1 MNYNIEYACL
11 CNTGK
16 VRKEN
21 QDNFW
26 CMGKYLE
33 SRNDGLPLPKN
44 GVAAVTES
52 PAFAVFDGIGGEQ
65 YGEMAAYLAAFVF
78 NKSFDERD
86 KKNTESFLNSSC
98 DDMNENICK
107 YAEENMIFS
116 MGTTAAI
123 IMFAKKSVYI
133 CNLGDSKIYKFSE
146 SSLFQLS
153 QDHVTNSLY
162 GGRKPA
168 LTQYLGIPEDE
179 FVINPYIAE
188 EKCSEGDRFLIC
200 SDGLTDM
207 LSDDEIQH
215 ILAENLKL
223 SECAESLLNTALK
236 NGGIDNITIILC
248 EFLKKC

>member
-1 MNYNIEYACL
+1 MKYNVEYACL
-11 CNTGK
+11 CNKGK

-33 SRNDGLPLPKN
+33 SRNDGLLLPFF
-44 GVAAVTES
+44 GVADVDES

-65 YGEMAAYLAAFVF
+65 CGEMAAYLAAFEF
-78 NKSFDERD
+78 NKFFNEFG
-86 KKNTESFLNSSC
+86 KKNTEFFLNFLCSE
-98 DDMNENICK
+98 MNENICN
-107 YAEENMIFS
+107 YAEENKILS

-123 IMFAKKSVYI
+123 IMFAKTFAFI
-133 CNLGDSKIYKFSE
+133 CNLGDSKIYKFSN
-146 SSLFQLS
+146 SSLAQIS
-153 QDHVTNSLY
+153 QDHVTKSFY

-168 LTQYLGIPEDE
+168 LTQCLGIPEDE

-207 LSDDEIQH
+207 LSEDEIKL
-215 ILAENLKL
+215 ILSQNNRI
-223 SECAESLLNTALK
+223 SDCAESLMNAALD

-248 EFLKKC
+248 EYLKEN